1 MAQPQTGRITCSQC
15 NASYNSERELQEHM
29 KTAHRQRGSE
39 QGSFERDDTKE
50 GVHPREEQNT
60 PKP

>member
-1 MAQPQTGRITCSQC
+1 
-15 NASYNSERELQEHM
+15 M

-39 QGSFERDDTKE
+39 QGGFERNDTKE